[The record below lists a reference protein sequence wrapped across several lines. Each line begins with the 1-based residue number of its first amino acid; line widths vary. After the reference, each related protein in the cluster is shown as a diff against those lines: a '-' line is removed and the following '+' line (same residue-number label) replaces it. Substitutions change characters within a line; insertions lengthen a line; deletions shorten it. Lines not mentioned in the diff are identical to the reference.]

1 MMGDQKNSETVMR
14 IWKKEISVEA
24 LETAHLNSATTNLG
38 IEFLEVGDDFIRA
51 RAPVDSRT
59 AWGEGLHSGVNVVLA
74 ETLGSCGAH
83 YATPPNL
90 RSVGLSIV
98 ANYLK
103 TPTSGWITGIT
114 RPVKNDA
121 SGQVWEIQITDDEG
135 HMVCVSQ
142 ITMALLNNRQT

>member
-1 MMGDQKNSETVMR
+1 MS
-14 IWKKEISVEA
+14 IWKKAISVEA
-24 LETAHLNSATTNLG
+24 LETAHLNSATTHLG

-51 RAPVDSRT
+51 RAPVDSRA
-59 AWGEGLHSGVNVVLA
+59 AWGEGLHGAAAIVLA

-90 RSVGLSIV
+90 RSVGLSIN

-114 RPVKNDA
+114 RPFRNDDT
-121 SGQVWEIQITDDEG
+121 GQSWQIDITDDEG
-135 HMVCVSQ
+135 ALVCVSR
-142 ITMALLNNRQT
+142 ITMALLNNRQS